1 MHPAA
6 TVHIVEDDEG
16 VRAALA
22 RLLRT
27 SCYAVC
33 TYASARAFLEAGT
46 LEPGCVLLDLQLPD
60 ASGLA
65 VQEQLAGRAVPLP
78 VVFLTGRGDVPT
90 SVQAMRAGAE
100 DFLTKPVE
108 PTELLGAIERALA
121 RGRTLQAASSRRE
134 VLRARYDTLSPT
146 EREVMA
152 LVASGHLNKQ
162 IAYRFG
168 RNLRTIKTHRAAV
181 MRKMLA
187 DHVADLVRMAE
198 ELGLPIEPPDH

>member
-1 MHPAA
+1 
-6 TVHIVEDDEG
+6 
-16 VRAALA
+16 
-22 RLLRT
+22 
-27 SCYAVC
+27 
-33 TYASARAFLEAGT
+33 
-46 LEPGCVLLDLQLPD
+46 
-60 ASGLA
+60 
-65 VQEQLAGRAVPLP
+65 
-78 VVFLTGRGDVPT
+78 
-90 SVQAMRAGAE
+90 MRAGAE

-108 PTELLGAIERALA
+108 PEELLGAIERALA

-134 VLRARYDTLSPT
+134 VLRARYDTLSLT